1 MNQLSHRLFL
11 SFLILFGILIAVAVL
26 ARNVEYYFLPME
38 ERPFH
43 ERYNDLKPSGIESH
57 GYGIIGTAMVT
68 IGVIM
73 YSSRKRVRAFRQIG
87 KIKYFLEFHIFLC
100 LIGPVLVLYHTTF
113 KFGGLVAVSFW
124 SMSAVAF
131 SGVLG
136 RYLYQHI
143 PKNIEGNELSA
154 KELEEKGKMM
164 LDSLHST
171 YALNEQAVK
180 ALRELGKPMAHI
192 DEAGL
197 FTLLW
202 YLLISD
208 LSQKRRIMLIKNT
221 LNKYSVDKHS
231 MKKVVAIVNDHIVF
245 QQRIAVL
252 EKVQEIFHYWHV
264 IHLPFSIIMF
274 VVLLVHVGVAITF
287 GYTWIF

>member
-1 MNQLSHRLFL
+1 
-11 SFLILFGILIAVAVL
+11 
-26 ARNVEYYFLPME
+26 ME
-38 ERPFH
+38 ERPFY

-57 GYGIIGTAMVT
+57 GYGIIGTAMIT

-73 YSSRKRVRAFRQIG
+73 YSSRKRVRAFRQFG
-87 KIKYFLEFHIFLC
+87 KIKHYLEVHIFLC
-100 LIGPVLVLYHTTF
+100 LLGPVLVLYHTTF

-124 SMSAVAF
+124 SMSAVAL
-131 SGVLG
+131 SGLLG

-154 KELEEKGKMM
+154 KELEENGQKM
-164 LDSLHST
+164 LDSLHTT

-192 DEAGL
+192 EEAGL
-197 FTLLW
+197 LKLLW
-202 YLLISD
+202 YLLIND
-208 LSQKRRIMLIKNT
+208 LSQKRRIMMIRNT
-221 LNKYSVDKHS
+221 LNKYSIDKHS
-231 MKKVVAIVNDHIVF
+231 MKKVIAIVNDHIVF

-264 IHLPFSIIMF
+264 VHLPFSIIMF
-274 VVLLVHVGVAITF
+274 VILLVHVGVAVTF

>member
-1 MNQLSHRLFL
+1 
-11 SFLILFGILIAVAVL
+11 LIAVAVL

-57 GYGIIGTAMVT
+57 GYGIIGTAMIT